1 MKVYHFHQ
9 KQFLPLTLD
18 EAWAFFSSPQNL
30 VKITPPN
37 MDFKILHISGNGS
50 GMYAGQIIA
59 YKIKFLPLVCFRW
72 VTEITH
78 VRPNQYFIDDQIFG
92 PYALW
97 HHQHHFNEVNGGV
110 EMTDEITYAIPFGFI
125 GRFANFLFVEKQLQD
140 IFKFRRTTLDKVF
153 INSEVVTNRLV

>member
-1 MKVYHFHQ
+1 MKVYHLHQ
-9 KQFLPLTLD
+9 KQFLPLTLE
-18 EAWAFFSSPQNL
+18 EAWTFFSSPLNL

-37 MDFKILHISGNGS
+37 MDFKILHTSGS
-50 GMYAGQIIA
+50 GPEMYAGQIIS
-59 YKIKFLPLVCFRW
+59 YKIKFLPLVYFRW

-78 VRPNQYFIDDQIFG
+78 VQPNQYFIDDQVFG

-97 HHQHHFNEVNGGV
+97 HHQHHFKKVNGGV

-125 GRFANFLFVEKQLQD
+125 GRLANFLFVENQLEN

-153 INSEVVTNRLV
+153 VGNEPATNQLA